1 MTPQTII
8 KNAATEGVRLT
19 LSATGNIKAAGDGA
33 AVSRWAA
40 VIRECKTE
48 IIHLLAAAND
58 PVTLP
63 QPRTTNAASSTKT
76 FLIALPGR
84 EPFGVTCPQGEEV
97 VRAQWPTATSVR
109 PV

>member
-8 KNAATEGVRLT
+8 KNAAAEGVRLT

-33 AVSRWAA
+33 ALSRWAG
-40 VIRECKTE
+40 VIREHKAE

-63 QPRTTNAASSTKT
+63 TPCTTSAASTPKT
-76 FLIALPGR
+76 FVIALPGR
-84 EPFGVTCPQGEEV
+84 EPFGVSCLQGETA
-97 VRAQWPTATSVR
+97 VRAQWPTALSIH
-109 PV
+109 PA